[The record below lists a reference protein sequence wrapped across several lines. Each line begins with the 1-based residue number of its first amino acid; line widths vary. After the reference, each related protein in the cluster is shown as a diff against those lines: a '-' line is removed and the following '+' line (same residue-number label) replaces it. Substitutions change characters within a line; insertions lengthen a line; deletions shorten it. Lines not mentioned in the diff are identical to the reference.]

1 VVTFEEL
8 FKEEPLSSDQE
19 LYKLLDSC
27 QKGNRRS
34 QDELYKLYYAYSMSI
49 CLRYSK
55 TREEA
60 IEIINDGFLKIFT
73 KLDKYTKGLSFKGW
87 LRRVMVNSA
96 IDYFRKNE
104 KHYQTVDISYAK
116 EESNV
121 ATIVDQLSEQE
132 ILSAIQ
138 ELPPSYRTVFNLFV
152 IEGFKHHEIAV
163 KLEISEGTSK
173 SNLSFARAKLKKILT
188 QREGNVRHG

>member
-34 QDELYKLYYAYSMSI
+34 QDELYKLYYAYSMSV

-152 IEGFKHHEIAV
+152 IEGFKHHEIAT
-163 KLEISEGTSK
+163 KLEIREGTSK

>member
-1 VVTFEEL
+1 MVTFEEL
-8 FKEEPLSSDQE
+8 FKDEPLSSDQE
-19 LYKLLDSC
+19 LYKLLASC

-60 IEIINDGFLKIFT
+60 IEIVNDGYMKIFT
-73 KLDKYTKGLSFKGW
+73 KLDKYTQGLSFKGW

-96 IDYFRKNE
+96 IDYFRRNE
-104 KHYQTVDISYAK
+104 KHYQMVDISYAK
-116 EESNV
+116 DEGDV
-121 ATIVDQLSEQE
+121 VTVVDQLSEQE
-132 ILSAIQ
+132 ILSAVQ
-138 ELPPSYRTVFNLFV
+138 QLPPSYKVVFNLHV
-152 IEGFKHHEIAV
+152 IEGYKHHEIAE
-163 KLEISEGTSK
+163 KLGISEGTSK